1 MKIVILSRR
10 GSFYSTRRI
19 RDAAKV
25 QGHEV
30 RVLDPLRCVLILE
43 HGRQRVL
50 YGGREVR
57 GVDVV
62 IPRIG
67 TFGTDYGIAV
77 VQQFELM
84 GVPVVNHHL
93 AIARAKDK
101 LGCLQLLA
109 SKGLPVPPTILTR
122 YPRKLNDALRHLGG
136 TPVVLKL
143 LRGAQGTGVV
153 LAESATSVESVLDAI
168 WSLGEDILIQKF
180 IRESKGRDT
189 RILTI
194 GGEVVGA
201 MRRTAREG
209 EFRSNIHRGGTGTM
223 IEPSPTLARLAIE
236 ATKVLG
242 LDVAGVDLL
251 ESDEG
256 PLLVEVNASPGFQG
270 LEEATSLDIAT
281 RIVDFAVKLAAERG
295 RAGVS
300 ACGPAARGDPLSGR
314 EV

>member
-10 GSFYSTRRI
+10 GSFYSTRRL

-25 QGHEV
+25 LGLEV
-30 RVLDPLRCVLILE
+30 KVFDPLRCVLILE

-50 YGGREVR
+50 YGGREVK

-67 TFGTDYGIAV
+67 TYGTEYGIAV
-77 VQQFELM
+77 VHQFELM
-84 GVPVVNHHL
+84 GVPVINDHI

-109 SKGLPVPPTILTR
+109 SRGLPVPPTILTR
-122 YPRKLNDALRHLGG
+122 YPRKLQDALRHLGG

-143 LRGAQGTGVV
+143 LRGTQGTGVV

-168 WSLGEDILIQKF
+168 WSLGEDIMIQKF
-180 IRESKGRDT
+180 IRESRGRDM
-189 RILTI
+189 RILVI

-223 IEPSPTLARLAIE
+223 VDPTPTLAKLAID
-236 ATKVLG
+236 ATRIVG

-251 ESDEG
+251 ESDDG
-256 PLLVEVNASPGFQG
+256 PLLLEVNASPGFQG

-281 RIVDFAVKLAAERG
+281 RMVEYAAKVAAERG
-295 RAGVS
+295 RAR
-300 ACGPAARGDPLSGR
+300 PAAAPTRGA
-314 EV
+314 

>member
-10 GSFYSTRRI
+10 GSFYSTRRM

-25 QGHEV
+25 LGHEV

-67 TFGTDYGIAV
+67 TFGTEYGIAV
-77 VQQFELM
+77 VHQFELM
-84 GVPVVNHHL
+84 GVPVVNDHL

-109 SKGLPVPPTILTR
+109 SRGLPVPPTVLTR

-136 TPVVLKL
+136 TPVVLKM
-143 LRGAQGTGVV
+143 LRGTQGTGVV

-168 WSLGEDILIQKF
+168 WSLGEDIMIQKF
-180 IRESKGRDT
+180 IRESKGKDM

-223 IEPSPTLARLAIE
+223 VEPAPALARLAME
-236 ATKVLG
+236 ATQIVG

-256 PLLVEVNASPGFQG
+256 PLLLEVNASPGFQG
-270 LEEATSLDIAT
+270 LEEATSLDIAS
-281 RIVDFAVKLAAERG
+281 RIVEYAAKAAAERG
-295 RAGVS
+295 RAR
-300 ACGPAARGDPLSGR
+300 PAGARPR
-314 EV
+314 EA